1 MPGRSRSRSRS
12 RGKESRVSEAPSSEP
27 RNSEARE
34 EDCSVMRRRKRRTG
48 WDVGGGGEPANPTD
62 PAAAAA
68 IAAAAASRINS
79 GGIFT
84 PALTTAGGMAIP
96 GRSPQAPHPS
106 MCRIYV
112 GSLDYYLTE
121 LEIKSVFQ
129 AFGTVTSV
137 DMPKEGDRSKGF
149 CFVEYASPEAA
160 QMALSTMHNFVL
172 KGRTIKVGRPTAV
185 GAGQPQQLLARPSP
199 NMSLVSSAQAGAAA
213 ATAIL
218 ASRGGQTPQG
228 DVAGLMAMGQLSPE
242 KPQEATQGS
251 NRIYVGNVPFGFS
264 SEDLKKIFVCF
275 GAILTCQLLPSQENP
290 QQHRGYGFIEF
301 ASADAAKLAIDTMNG
316 FEVVG
321 KQLKV
326 NYATALRSAAV
337 AGSLGVGMGAQLSPL
352 FGQSAAAAAPAAAAA
367 AAPTAIN
374 DLSAAAQGATGANT
388 TPLGSAAATLGF
400 QPAAVAPPAS
410 PPPAAA
416 ASSSA
421 ASDQQQQQQQAA
433 SGGDAAAAAAAPT
446 PFPEKPA
453 GEPGSSSVLL
463 LTNTVAPEE
472 VDDDLKEEMREECR
486 RYGEVDS
493 VRVKIIKNDVRIFV
507 AFAETAGAAAA
518 APQLHGRWFGG
529 RQIRVTFYDMGAFR
543 SGNLEL

>member
-1 MPGRSRSRSRS
+1 MYTP
-12 RGKESRVSEAPSSEP
+12 
-27 RNSEARE
+27 
-34 EDCSVMRRRKRRTG
+34 
-48 WDVGGGGEPANPTD
+48 
-62 PAAAAA
+62 A
-68 IAAAAASRINS
+68 IAAAA
-79 GGIFT
+79 GMGI
-84 PALTTAGGMAIP
+84 A

-106 MCRIYV
+106 LQQSLMCRIYV

-185 GAGQPQQLLARPSP
+185 GAGQPQQLLARPLGGYDMNLGGATAVATP

-218 ASRGGQTPQG
+218 AGRAGQTPQG
-228 DVAGLMAMGQLSPE
+228 DIAGLLALGQVSPE
-242 KPQEATQGS
+242 KQQLPENHGS

-275 GAILTCQLLPSQENP
+275 GSILTCQLLPSQENP

-301 ASADAAKLAIDTMNG
+301 ASPDAAKLAIDTMNG

-337 AGSLGVGMGAQLSPL
+337 AGTMSVGGLAAQQLSPL
-352 FGQSAAAAAPAAAAA
+352 VGGAGAAAAA
-367 AAPTAIN
+367 AAAAAVAAGGITSDPTAAVSN
-374 DLSAAAQGATGANT
+374 TNNLSLGFHPAPPPPTNPTTTASAAAE
-388 TPLGSAAATLGF
+388 
-400 QPAAVAPPAS
+400 
-410 PPPAAA
+410 
-416 ASSSA
+416 
-421 ASDQQQQQQQAA
+421 QQQQA
-433 SGGDAAAAAAAPT
+433 DTPAAPAAT
-446 PFPEKPA
+446 AAKPFSDKPT
-453 GEPGSSSVLL
+453 GEPGSSNVLL

-472 VDDDLKEEMREECR
+472 VDDDLKEEMKEECR
-486 RYGEVDS
+486 RFGEIES
-493 VRVKIIKNDVRIFV
+493 VHVEITNGDVRIFV
-507 AFAETAGAAAA
+507 GFKETAAAAAA

-529 RQIRVTFYDMGAFR
+529 RQICVTYYDAAAYAA
-543 SGNLEL
+543 GNYAL